1 MLTPSPFPN
10 QRISP
15 HKTHP
20 TLLHTRVNHNTIAIA
35 ITYTNKFSPFSP
47 SHTILPR
54 RQQIVN
60 REKVKSRRI
69 KKKNKKQKN
78 GENLKVPHIHRSR
91 VKLMA
96 FCRGNP
102 RLLRGC
108 LLPLSAPLC
117 ALCRSLSSYFS
128 RVNHR
133 SSHAPLCSCFRT
145 RPAFLWHSP
154 GRTPVRRSL
163 FSILLINK

>member
-10 QRISP
+10 QGISP

-69 KKKNKKQKN
+69 KKKKQKTKKWRKFK
-78 GENLKVPHIHRSR
+78 GPPHPPIKSKVDGFLQREPSTFTR
-91 VKLMA
+91 VLA
-96 FCRGNP
+96 
-102 RLLRGC
+102 
-108 LLPLSAPLC
+108 
-117 ALCRSLSSYFS
+117 
-128 RVNHR
+128 
-133 SSHAPLCSCFRT
+133 APLCSPLCPLSQPFIV
-145 RPAFLWHSP
+145 L
-154 GRTPVRRSL
+154 
-163 FSILLINK
+163 